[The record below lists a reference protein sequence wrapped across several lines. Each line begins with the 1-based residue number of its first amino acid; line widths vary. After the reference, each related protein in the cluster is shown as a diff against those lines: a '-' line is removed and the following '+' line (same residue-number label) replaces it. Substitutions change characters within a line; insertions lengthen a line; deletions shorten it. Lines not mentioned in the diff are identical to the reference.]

1 MFLVL
6 FSALL
11 LLFFLS
17 CSIFVILECKSK
29 MGLAIVFDWAYKWGF
44 FLRLV
49 GLVVFQFG
57 HLFLFLLSLFLK
69 FSFMSES

>member
-1 MFLVL
+1 M
-6 FSALL
+6 
-11 LLFFLS
+11 
-17 CSIFVILECKSK
+17 ILECKSK

-44 FLRLV
+44 FLRFV